1 MKYLDFYRDVS
12 VGDEPTDINFTNH
25 YLDDKSRLLIKEKEH
40 IYSKTDILCID
51 RIIDTQLV
59 DTIKSGAK
67 FNRNDLRGLNI
78 KIIKQSYNALLNKG
92 IIVNNVMSDENVN
105 YKFLDHSISTTL
117 KSNFYLTNDI
127 TDDFEIKSN
136 GVMFFD
142 KVYLRKIICDE
153 QFTKILNDNYI
164 CNDQAFISDQIT
176 LFNPA
181 PEVLISINI
190 DDTLI
195 DDSDKIVID
204 NSELVKSTKNY
215 IIGYKLKS
223 EYEYL
228 NDYFNMFLFDDKKSF
243 STYYIDKKRY
253 VDILTDRKI
262 MTKTEYLN
270 IKKMIYNHNT
280 KELALKLFFDYH
292 FDTRLPVNDLHYS
305 TMFFIEYAENLKNY
319 YNNNSKSILTKNN
332 ILIDIEL
339 HIQNCAYLY
348 NFYTSHVYNYTSNLY
363 KINYNN
369 LDLIFGSDFSL
380 DIIYD
385 YFENVSGVLR
395 TGINNLLRN
404 ETKWNAIP
412 TNLINGISLNVE
424 LNLAF
429 FETYENEINR
439 HNNGYNKKLLDFIEY
454 YKERKNEAVTYG
466 FDIKVNITENDN
478 RNK

>member
-105 YKFLDHSISTTL
+105 YKFL
-117 KSNFYLTNDI
+117 
-127 TDDFEIKSN
+127 
-136 GVMFFD
+136 
-142 KVYLRKIICDE
+142 
-153 QFTKILNDNYI
+153 
-164 CNDQAFISDQIT
+164 DQAFISDQIT

-305 TMFFIEYAENLKNY
+305 TMFFIEYAKNLKNY

-363 KINYNN
+363 K
-369 LDLIFGSDFSL
+369 
-380 DIIYD
+380 
-385 YFENVSGVLR
+385 
-395 TGINNLLRN
+395 
-404 ETKWNAIP
+404 
-412 TNLINGISLNVE
+412 
-424 LNLAF
+424 
-429 FETYENEINR
+429 
-439 HNNGYNKKLLDFIEY
+439 KLQQS
-454 YKERKNEAVTYG
+454 
-466 FDIKVNITENDN
+466 
-478 RNK
+478 

>member
-228 NDYFNMFLFDDKKSF
+228 NDYFM
-243 STYYIDKKRY
+243 
-253 VDILTDRKI
+253 
-262 MTKTEYLN
+262 
-270 IKKMIYNHNT
+270 
-280 KELALKLFFDYH
+280 
-292 FDTRLPVNDLHYS
+292 
-305 TMFFIEYAENLKNY
+305 
-319 YNNNSKSILTKNN
+319 
-332 ILIDIEL
+332 
-339 HIQNCAYLY
+339 
-348 NFYTSHVYNYTSNLY
+348 
-363 KINYNN
+363 
-369 LDLIFGSDFSL
+369 
-380 DIIYD
+380 
-385 YFENVSGVLR
+385 
-395 TGINNLLRN
+395 
-404 ETKWNAIP
+404 
-412 TNLINGISLNVE
+412 
-424 LNLAF
+424 
-429 FETYENEINR
+429 
-439 HNNGYNKKLLDFIEY
+439 
-454 YKERKNEAVTYG
+454 
-466 FDIKVNITENDN
+466 
-478 RNK
+478 